1 MAGAPAE
8 LHVQDTTSE
17 PEGWSWGLGRCAG
30 GARGLF
36 SSFFYRYRLSL
47 LPCSSSCAAFSRRR
61 RVSEHIASEL
71 GAGLTHWTVNAALGP
86 RIAPFACQRA
96 GAAPEST
103 HGFTT
108 SDEST
113 TLKLSALP
121 RARPLSYAHSSQN
134 GAGIRFLATTELS
147 TL

>member
-30 GARGLF
+30 VARGLF

-121 RARPLSYAHSSQN
+121 RARPLSYAHRT
-134 GAGIRFLATTELS
+134 GPG
-147 TL
+147 

>member
-47 LPCSSSCAAFSRRR
+47 LPCSSSCALLLETAA
-61 RVSEHIASEL
+61 RVRAH
-71 GAGLTHWTVNAALGP
+71 
-86 RIAPFACQRA
+86 RA
-96 GAAPEST
+96 GSC
-103 HGFTT
+103 
-108 SDEST
+108 
-113 TLKLSALP
+113 
-121 RARPLSYAHSSQN
+121 
-134 GAGIRFLATTELS
+134 
-147 TL
+147 